1 MNTQLFERIW
11 LAFFPRRCV
20 WCMGV
25 TAPADML
32 CPDCAEEA
40 QASRYNNA
48 EGIIA
53 CFTYH
58 SRASRVLLRL
68 KFEGKRNLAHSI
80 AYAMGDAL
88 REAELDGADLLFCA
102 VPMTAAQVK
111 KRGYNQSELLAKSA
125 ARWLSCEHA
134 TLLRKARETEV
145 QHDLPAPQ
153 RAQNV
158 AGAYAVT
165 APEQVAGRRVVLCDD
180 ICTTGAT
187 MQACAHMLEQAGA
200 AQVIKLAFLRTEV
213 QAKKTNGEEEH
224 ETEFS
229 AKKANGG

>member
-1 MNTQLFERIW
+1 MNTQLIERIW

-40 QASRYNNA
+40 GKSRYASTDNLV
-48 EGIIA
+48 A

-58 SRASRVLLRL
+58 SRARRILLRL
-68 KFEGKRNLAHSI
+68 KFHGKRNMAHSVG
-80 AYAMGDAL
+80 YAMGDVL
-88 REAELDGADLLFCA
+88 READIDGDDLLFCA

-111 KRGYNQSELLAKSA
+111 KRGFNQSELLAKTA
-125 ARWLSCEHA
+125 ARWLGCEHA
-134 TLLRKARETEV
+134 TLLYKARETEV

-200 AQVIKLAFLRTEV
+200 AQVIRLAFLRTELS
-213 QAKKTNGEEEH
+213 ATGKNERREEH
-224 ETEFS
+224 ES
-229 AKKANGG
+229 AKKN